1 MSFLGE
7 MISVRKHTSKLNLDE
22 EMDRAMYR
30 YMQGFR
36 RLVDD
41 IHVQESTPVTHREGK
56 ALIYDIFRQK
66 IVPLKLFHPI
76 SDYWDVSENRTA
88 WTLQNACTA
97 YIKQLP
103 PAPAFRATARLGKFF
118 ASTF

>member
-41 IHVQESTPVTHREGK
+41 IHVQENTPLTHGEGK
-56 ALIYDIFRQK
+56 ALIYDIFQQK
-66 IVPLKLFHPI
+66 IVPLKGFPSV
-76 SDYWDVSENRTA
+76 SDHWDVTENRTA
-88 WTLQNACTA
+88 WNLHNACTA

-103 PAPAFRATARLGKFF
+103 PAPGFRATARLGKFF
-118 ASTF
+118 SSKF